1 MRDERFCSLRAES
14 QLSCKSVRSA
24 KLEMAKVDENCVTPT
39 RKSMLHDHALF
50 PPCVFPLL
58 FTNTSG
64 IFSDKKKVK
73 TDDES
78 VNA

>member
-1 MRDERFCSLRAES
+1 M
-14 QLSCKSVRSA
+14 
-24 KLEMAKVDENCVTPT
+24 EMAKVDENCVTPT